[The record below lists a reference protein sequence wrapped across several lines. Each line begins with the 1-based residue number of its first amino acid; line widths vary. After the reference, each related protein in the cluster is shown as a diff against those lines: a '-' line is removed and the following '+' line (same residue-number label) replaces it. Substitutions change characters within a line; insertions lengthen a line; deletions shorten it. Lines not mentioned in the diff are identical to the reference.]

1 MKCYVC
7 DIDLTKENETDE
19 HILLN
24 AIGGKL
30 KSRRLIC
37 KDCNSR
43 FGSDIDDKLAQQ
55 LNPIANLLDVK
66 RDRGQPQNVK
76 GTYENKEI
84 IIEPGGKIKLARPYI
99 DKGEK
104 VVHIEA
110 STMGE
115 AKKVLRGLKRKHP
128 ELDIEEALKN
138 AKRSKD
144 YLPSV
149 TINMSFGGKETKQAI
164 CKMAVNFYI
173 FSGGDSKVI
182 KHLLPFIEGK
192 EEEAEVYYFYPRSE
206 VFYKGEKDVIHTLLL
221 VGDPLKKELYV
232 YIELFNEF
240 KMVVFLDR
248 EYNGE
253 PIYNSYHYN
262 VVTNE
267 EIEYDTPI
275 RIASKDLKRYSC
287 KDIDESK
294 FKERMTL
301 LFQRIDKVITD
312 RRIHEITTKAMEE
325 MRKKY
330 PQEENPVFTKEMIA
344 YFSNRVAEEFVLS
357 FQHRLFKKEK

>member
-1 MKCYVC
+1 MKCYIC
-7 DIDLTKENETDE
+7 DTALTKENETEE

-30 KSRRLIC
+30 KSRTLIC
-37 KDCNSR
+37 KDCNSKL
-43 FGSDIDDKLAQQ
+43 GSDIDNKLAQQ
-55 LNPIANLLDVK
+55 LNPIANFLDIK
-66 RDRGQPQNVK
+66 RDRGKPQNVK
-76 GTYENKEI
+76 GKYENKEI
-84 IIEPGGKIKLARPYI
+84 IIEPGGKMKLARPYI

-115 AKKVLRGLKRKHP
+115 ATKVLRGLKRNHP
-128 ELDIEEALKN
+128 DLDIEKAIKN
-138 AKRSKD
+138 AKKSKD

-149 TINMSFGGKETKQAI
+149 SVGMNFGGKESKQAI

-173 FSGGDSKVI
+173 LNGGDPTTI
-182 KHLLPFIEGK
+182 KHFLPFIQGK
-192 EEEAEVYYFYPRSE
+192 ETEAEVYYFYPRAE
-206 VFYKGEKDVIHTLLL
+206 VFYKGEKDVMHSLVL
-221 VGDPLKKELYV
+221 VGDPVKNELYV

-240 KMVVFLDR
+240 KMLVFLDR
-248 EYNGE
+248 KYNLE

-267 EIEYDTPI
+267 EVEYDTPI
-275 RIASKDLKRYSC
+275 RIAPKDLRRYSL

-294 FKERMTL
+294 FKERMRI
-301 LFQRIDKVITD
+301 LFQRIDTVSTD

-325 MRKKY
+325 MSKRF
-330 PQEENPVFTKEMIA
+330 PQQENPVFTKEMLA
-344 YFSNRVAEEFVLS
+344 YLSKRVADEFVLS
-357 FQHRLFKKEK
+357 FQHRLFKNEN